1 MYSTTDETVKE
12 SARNEA
18 KILKELN
25 HPLVVKFHDYFED
38 GANSKAYIVME
49 SAGSLS
55 LQDFIQQGKL
65 CVKDAKA
72 VTQQL
77 LEAVSYLNS

>member
-25 HPLVVKFHDYFED
+25 HPLIVKIHDYLED
-38 GANSKAYIVME
+38 GANNKAFIVME
-49 SAGSLS
+49 AAGSLS

-65 CVKDAKA
+65 CVKDTRA